1 MMDANLTVTGGS
13 IPVGKSPHG
22 VFILKAPAATPPL
35 RAASNEPDP
44 K

>member
-1 MMDANLTVTGGS
+1 LRPLKVTGS

-22 VFILKAPAATPPL
+22 VFILKVPAIAPPLL